1 MATIRVEWKREFMFY
16 LLMAFIVFVTIHV
29 DRLNKR
35 IDALQAEVASK
46 DSLIAEIDHRI
57 FPSQPGER

>member
-1 MATIRVEWKREFMFY
+1 MDNIRTDWRHEFAFY
-16 LLMAFIVFVTIHV
+16 LLLAFVVFVTIHV
-29 DRLNKR
+29 DGLNKR

>member
-1 MATIRVEWKREFMFY
+1 MDNIRVDWRHEFVFY
-16 LLMAFIVFVTIHV
+16 LLLAFVAFVTIHV
-29 DRLNKR
+29 DGLNKQ